1 MRVLYLEDDP
11 IDAEALR
18 RALSRLRPDLDLTI
32 AETPN
37 QAREVLERAGAGM
50 DFDVLVIDISLPEM
64 NGFEFLD
71 EVDRRGLRQ
80 GRRVVVFTSSGH
92 RLDLQ
97 AASRTG
103 VDDYVMKTADPVCF
117 EELVRALEP
126 ASLDA
131 TARQTS
137 EERVPPPPSFAQR
150 LQVLRPKGR

>member
-18 RALSRLRPDLDLTI
+18 RALQRLRPGLELTV
-32 AETPN
+32 
-37 QAREVLERAGAGM
+37 ARSPHEARDALEGAGGTG

-64 NGFEFLD
+64 NGFEFLE
-71 EVDRRGLRQ
+71 EVDRRGLRR

-97 AASRTG
+97 AAARTR

-117 EELVRALEP
+117 EELVVALDP
-126 ASLDA
+126 ARLQPA
-131 TARQTS
+131 PPGLQ
-137 EERVPPPPSFAQR
+137 EERVPPPTFSGHR
-150 LQVLRPKGR
+150 LQVLKPKGE